1 VVAVLEAVISLG
13 MTLRTM
19 VVIALVGCGGGEGDG
34 SPDVGGGDCGT
45 EGNGTV
51 TGSVSGAQI
60 TPVVRANQV
69 ALPGAG
75 VVIVLDEIAGACGMP
90 GNTGEHLVLLF
101 CAAPAPGTIA
111 VVGEQQFSCP
121 GLNASSIV
129 EQNGGMDL
137 AEATGGSVQITST
150 DGMCTS
156 GSYTLDYGAEQLT
169 GTFNAIVCP

>member
-1 VVAVLEAVISLG
+1 ML
-13 MTLRTM
+13 
-19 VVIALVGCGGGEGDG
+19 VIALVGCGGGEGGG
-34 SPDVGGGDCGT
+34 SPDVAGGECGS

-51 TGSVSGAQI
+51 AGSVSGAQI

-75 VVIVLDEIAGACGMP
+75 VAIVLDEISGSCGMP
-90 GNTGEHLVLLF
+90 GTTGEHLVLLF

-121 GLNASSIV
+121 GLDAASIV

-137 AEATGGSVQITST
+137 AEATGGSVQITAT
-150 DGMCTS
+150 DGTCTS
-156 GSYTLDYGAEQLT
+156 GSYTLDFAAPGGSEQLT